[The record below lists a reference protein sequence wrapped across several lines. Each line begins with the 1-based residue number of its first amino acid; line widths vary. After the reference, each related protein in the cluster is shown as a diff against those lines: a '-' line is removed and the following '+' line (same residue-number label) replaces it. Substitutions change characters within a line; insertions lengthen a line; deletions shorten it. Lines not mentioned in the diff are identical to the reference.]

1 MILRDGDIISIDTG
15 AVVDGWVGDNAWTF
29 FVGTPTPEAKALCE
43 VTRDCLKAA
52 IEQAVPGNHI
62 GDVGYAVQSLPSL
75 TVTACFVIMWVMA
88 LAA

>member
-1 MILRDGDIISIDTG
+1 M
-15 AVVDGWVGDNAWTF
+15 TF

-62 GDVGYAVQSLPSL
+62 GDVGYAVQSSPSL
-75 TVTACFVIMWVMA
+75 TVTACFVTMWAMA